1 MTGNPAVGWG
11 IALLRGP
18 GRAAAL
24 ALIVAALALRIIDP
38 GIITE
43 LRVRS
48 FDLIERVWPR
58 ADDSARVA
66 VVDID
71 ERSLAKYGQW
81 PWPRHLVAE
90 LVRRIAQGNPRVL
103 GIDILFAERD
113 RLSPNEIARELPDL
127 PPALADAL
135 EKLPPSG
142 RDLDEAIAAVPTVL
156 SVAPSHEEV
165 ARNSGPLRLSPIRH
179 AGDDPTPFLKSYK
192 SLVQSQPDLRAASL
206 ATGSDGVEPDADGV
220 VRRLALALT
229 YRQTI
234 VPSFALE
241 VVRIG
246 GGEHA
251 IVIDT
256 GALGIEDFRIG
267 RTVIPTDRRG
277 RAILHFAPSQA
288 RYISATDV
296 LDPAFDPA
304 ELRGQVVLLGVA
316 GVGIAGLRQTPLG
329 LVRAVDLHA
338 QLIELILFGDLL
350 HRPPFLDWFELATA
364 FAAGLVVIWLLRYAR
379 PGRAVGVALAIAVA
393 LFGVELM
400 LFRFADLLFDST
412 FPALT
417 LLGALG
423 VMLVGTLRAAQVEL
437 VRERE
442 AKQRVEGELAA
453 AQAIQMGLLPRRF
466 PAFPDRHDID
476 VYARIEPARMVGGD
490 LYDYLLI
497 GGSSR
502 LFFLIADVAG
512 KGIAA
517 ALLMAVTKEVVRDAV
532 LTFGPALDRILAE
545 ANRKTAAASAEL
557 QSEGGVF
564 VTAFAGILDLGSGEI
579 AYASA
584 GHDSPFVL
592 GGGTGLRQLVTE
604 GGPPLGAVDD
614 FRFPIDHDRIEL
626 GEVLLLF
633 TDGVTEAENA
643 DHTLYSADRLAKAL
657 ARAAIVDA
665 KHVVA
670 AVIDDVSRFVG
681 GAEQADDMTLLA
693 LRRVGGAVT

>member
-1 MTGNPAVGWG
+1 VGRG
-11 IALLRGP
+11 VALLHGP
-18 GRAAAL
+18 GRAPAL
-24 ALIVAALALRIIDP
+24 ALVAVALALRIIDP

-43 LRVRS
+43 LRVRC
-48 FDLIERVWPR
+48 FDLVERIWPR
-58 ADDSARVA
+58 GGDSARVV

-71 ERSLAKYGQW
+71 EKSLAQNGQW
-81 PWPRHLVAE
+81 PWPRHLLAE

-103 GIDILFAERD
+103 GIDVVFAERD
-113 RLSPNEIARELPDL
+113 RLSPDEIAREVPDL

-135 EKLPPSG
+135 AQLPPSG
-142 RDLDEAIAAVPTVL
+142 RELAEAIATVPTVL
-156 SVAPSHEEV
+156 ALAPSHEEM
-165 ARNSGPLRLSPIRH
+165 ARNSDPLRPAPIRQ
-179 AGDDPTPFLKSYK
+179 AGDDPRPFLKSYK
-192 SLVQSQPDLRAASL
+192 SLVQSQPDLRAAAL
-206 ATGSDGVEPDADGV
+206 AAGEIAVEPDSDGV
-220 VRRLALALT
+220 VRRLALAVA

-234 VPSFALE
+234 VPNFALE
-241 VVRIG
+241 VVRVG
-246 GGEHA
+246 GGENA
-251 IVIDT
+251 IVIET
-256 GALGIEDFRIG
+256 GAFGIERFRIG
-267 RTVIPTDRRG
+267 GTTIPTDRRG
-277 RAILHFAPSQA
+277 RAIVHFAPSLA
-288 RYISATDV
+288 RSISASDV

-304 ELRGQVVLLGVA
+304 QLRGQVVLLGVA
-316 GVGIAGLRQTPLG
+316 GIDIAGLRETPLG

-338 QLIELILFGDLL
+338 QLIESILFGDLL

-364 FAAGLVVIWLLRYAR
+364 LAAGLIVIWLLRYAK
-379 PGRAVGVALAIAVA
+379 PVHAVGVALAIAVA
-393 LFGVELM
+393 LFGVELL

-417 LLGALG
+417 LFGALG
-423 VMLVGTLRAAQVEL
+423 VMLVGNLRATQGEL

-476 VYARIEPARMVGGD
+476 IYARIEPARMVGGD

-545 ANRKTAAASAEL
+545 ANRKTATASAEL

-564 VTAFAGILDLGSGEI
+564 VTAFAGILDLGSGEV

-592 GGGTGLRQLVTE
+592 GGATGVRQLVTE
-604 GGPPLGAVDD
+604 GGPPLGAVED
-614 FRFPIDHDRIEL
+614 FRFPVDHDRIEL

-633 TDGVTEAENA
+633 TDGITEAENA
-643 DHTLYSADRLAKAL
+643 DHKLYSSARLAKAL
-657 ARAAIVDA
+657 AAAATVDA
-665 KHVVA
+665 QHVVA
-670 AVIDDVSRFVG
+670 AVIDDVVRFVG

-693 LRRVGGAVT
+693 LRRIGAAAT